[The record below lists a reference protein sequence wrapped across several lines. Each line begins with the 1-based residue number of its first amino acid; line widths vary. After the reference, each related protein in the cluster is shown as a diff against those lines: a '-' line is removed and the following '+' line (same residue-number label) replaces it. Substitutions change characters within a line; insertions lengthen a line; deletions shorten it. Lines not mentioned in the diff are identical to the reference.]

1 MFSRWWTL
9 LNSKSY
15 HLLNDDMLAALS
27 KKGDEKAFEEI
38 TIRYIK
44 LICTIAKEYNAY
56 GYETQDFVQE
66 GLLAFLI
73 ACESYVPDSGSS
85 FKNYAVKCAKNR
97 FKDIIKKAN
106 SKGTVPTK
114 DIVSI
119 DSLEQEKDNLQ
130 NVEDYVLER
139 EYLKTLMNHISSM
152 LNSSENQVFTMY
164 LQGYSYKDIADK
176 LNLTTKQID
185 NILQKIKRKLRNR

>member
-1 MFSRWWTL
+1 ML
-9 LNSKSY
+9 LNSTSY
-15 HLLNDDMLAALS
+15 HLLNDNILAVLS

-44 LICTIAKEYNAY
+44 LICTVAKEYKAY

-66 GLLAFLI
+66 GLLAFLV
-73 ACESYVPDSGSS
+73 ACKSYCPDSGSS

-114 DIVSI
+114 DIISM
-119 DSLEQEKDNLQ
+119 DSLEHEEDNLQ

-139 EYLKTLMNHISSM
+139 EYLKTLTSHISSM
-152 LNSSENQVFTMY
+152 LNFSENQVFTMY
-164 LQGYSYKDIADK
+164 IQGYSYKDIAK
-176 LNLTTKQID
+176 NLNLTTKQVD
-185 NILQKIKRKLRNR
+185 NILQKIKRKLRNQ